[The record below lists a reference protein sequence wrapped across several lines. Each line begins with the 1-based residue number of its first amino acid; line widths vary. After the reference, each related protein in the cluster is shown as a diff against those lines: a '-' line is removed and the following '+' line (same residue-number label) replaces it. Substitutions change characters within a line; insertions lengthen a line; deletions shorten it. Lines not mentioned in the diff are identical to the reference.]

1 MENKKNE
8 IMNENSASGKKK
20 REVPHIL
27 IILGI
32 IIIIATAMTWIVPQV
47 PTIDI

>member
-20 REVPHIL
+20 RKNVISGL
-27 IILGI
+27 IFKGI
-32 IIIIATAMTWIVPQV
+32 EIGLSTQKVLE
-47 PTIDI
+47 D